1 MDYVRRCMAL
11 SREFWYTLIFAT
23 AALVVCQGLQLAA
36 PNLQGR
42 IIDAISHG
50 VKEQYMQAA
59 AMANHRHLLEIG
71 GIPGVS
77 TNAGFQQM
85 QAELEV
91 GADPAFQQ
99 VQHLPFPL
107 GGVEE
112 YHEPAFATCDA
123 DSSLLW
129 TTGFFMVT
137 GDAVERLTD
146 SAST

>member
-1 MDYVRRCMAL
+1 MAL

-50 VKEQYMQAA
+50 VKEQYMQTA

-71 GIPGVS
+71 SAPG
-77 TNAGFQQM
+77 AAQGL
-85 QAELEV
+85 QAELEL
-91 GADPAFQQ
+91 GPDPALRQER
-99 VQHLPFPL
+99 HLPFPL
-107 GGVEE
+107 GGVDE
-112 YHEPAFATCDA
+112 YHEPAFASCDA

-129 TTGFFMVT
+129 TTGFFLVT